1 MSYRVVQWAT
11 GNLGRAAIQDIVS
24 RPDMELVGCWVHSEA
39 KAGID
44 AGTLAEIDP
53 IGVKATGSLDEI
65 IALAPDCVIYAPIMA
80 NESEVVALLEAGI
93 HVVTPLNWFYPAR
106 LDVSALEAACAKGN
120 AVLHGTGIHPG
131 GMTERL
137 PILLSAFSQN
147 ITFVSSEEFSDCRTY
162 GAPDVL
168 SNIMLFG
175 KTREEV
181 EESMMPKF
189 MAGGFLQSID
199 MVADALG
206 FRLDEEKTTEHQ
218 IWLATAPID
227 TPMGKIQPGQ
237 VAAQRFDFQG
247 RLDGEVVISAAVNW
261 YMGTDDI
268 EEGFSIGDGGERYEA
283 KIEGDPPVHVV
294 LHGIHPDA
302 SSTLEEVQKRNPG
315 MVATANHCV
324 SAVPSVCQ
332 AKPGIRSYLDLP
344 PAAGHARADLSR
356 R

>member
-1 MSYRVVQWAT
+1 MTYRVVQWAT

-24 RPDMELVGCWVHSEA
+24 RPDMELVGVWVNSEA
-39 KAGID
+39 KEGVD
-44 AGTLAEIDP
+44 AGALADIEPLGVEATREID
-53 IGVKATGSLDEI
+53 DI

-80 NESEVVALLEAGI
+80 DDTEVIRLLEAGI
-93 HVVTPLNWFYPAR
+93 HVVTPLNWFYPEHI
-106 LDVSALEAACAKGN
+106 DVSALRDACDRGG

-147 ITFVSSEEFSDCRTY
+147 ITSVSSEEFSDCRTY

-181 EESMMPKF
+181 HNSMMPRF
-189 MAGGFLQSID
+189 MAGGFFQSID
-199 MVADALG
+199 MIADAVG
-206 FRLDEEKTTEHQ
+206 FSLDDEKTTQHD

-227 TPMGKIQPGQ
+227 CPIGKIEPGQ
-237 VAAQRFDFQG
+237 VAAQRFEFQG
-247 RLDGEVVISAAVNW
+247 RVRGEVVISAAVNW
-261 YMGTDDI
+261 YMGTEDI
-268 EEGFSIGDGGERYEA
+268 EGGFSIGDKGERYEA
-283 KIEGDPPVHVV
+283 HVVGDPPVDVV
-294 LHGIHPDA
+294 LHGVHPDA

-324 SAVPSVCQ
+324 SAVPGVCN
-332 AKPGIRSYLDLP
+332 ATPGIRTYLDLP
-344 PAAGHARADLSR
+344 PAAGHARADLTR
-356 R
+356 

>member
-1 MSYRVVQWAT
+1 MTYRVVQWAT

-24 RPDMELVGCWVHSEA
+24 RPDMELAGVWVHSED
-39 KAGID
+39 KVGVD
-44 AGTLAEIDP
+44 AGTLAEIEP
-53 IGVKATGSLDEI
+53 VGVPAPGSIEEI

-80 NESEVVALLEAGI
+80 NEAECIRLLEAGI
-93 HVVTPLNWFYPAR
+93 HVVTPLNWFYPEH
-106 LDVSALEAACAKGN
+106 LDTSALDAACERGG

-137 PILLSAFSQN
+137 PLLLSAFSQN
-147 ITFVSSEEFSDCRTY
+147 VTAVSSEEFSDCRTY

-181 EESMMPKF
+181 ENSMMPKF

-199 MVADALG
+199 MLADAMG
-206 FRLDEEKTTEHQ
+206 FALDAEKTTQHD

-247 RLDGEVVISAAVNW
+247 RVRGEVVISAAVNW
-261 YMGTDDI
+261 YMGTEDI

-283 KIEGDPPVHVV
+283 RIEGDPPVHVV
-294 LHGIHPDA
+294 LHGIHPDG
-302 SSTLEEVQKRNPG
+302 SLSLEEVQKRNPG

-324 SAVPSVCQ
+324 SAVPSVCR
-332 AKPGIRSYLDLP
+332 AAPGIRSYLDLP
-344 PAAGHARADLSR
+344 PAAGRAHPDLAR
-356 R
+356 